1 MAGHLFGI
9 LSIGVLLAGA
19 NATQADT
26 ITFKCSFTGEVPH
39 QQIVYVV
46 NSVAQDV
53 AVIGDF
59 GTHNAHLV
67 TYTDGF
73 YYILEPNNGAS
84 VATILYLKADET
96 PVGVR
101 TTLGLIS
108 QDQFQ
113 GIPKDLRLSSERL
126 RFMAVTGKGECPLQ
140 R

>member
-1 MAGHLFGI
+1 MTRHLFAILGI
-9 LSIGVLLAGA
+9 GGLLASA
-19 NATQADT
+19 NTTLADT
-26 ITFKCSFTGEVPH
+26 VTFKCSFTGGVP

-59 GTHNAHLV
+59 GTHNAHVL

-73 YYILEPNNGAS
+73 YYVLEPNNGAS
-84 VATILYLKADET
+84 VATIIYLKAGET

-113 GIPKDLRLSSERL
+113 GIPEDLRLSSERL
-126 RFMAVTGKGECPLQ
+126 RFIAATAKGQCPIQ